1 MPAAGCPNQAIV
13 CLLRPVP
20 KQEQRFANRRTGRVQ
35 LGQRAALYYRVSTPE
50 QKPDLQY
57 DGLHGY
63 AARAGL
69 EVADI
74 KTQEM
79 RCAWRSATI
88 TISASGAA
96 SDVRCS
102 ENVEDGT
109 VIDGR
114 LRLANSCHSR

>member
-1 MPAAGCPNQAIV
+1 MVGALAGT
-13 CLLRPVP
+13 
-20 KQEQRFANRRTGRVQ
+20 TGCQPRDGGVQ
-35 LGQRAALYYRVSTPE
+35 LGQRAALYCRVSTPE

-79 RCAWRSATI
+79 RWAWRSATI

-102 ENVEDGT
+102 EMSKTAPLSMGGCASPTPATADKT
-109 VIDGR
+109 
-114 LRLANSCHSR
+114 

>member
-1 MPAAGCPNQAIV
+1 LTPQQAINAEPAISPTV
-13 CLLRPVP
+13 SV
-20 KQEQRFANRRTGRVQ
+20 ATG
-35 LGQRAALYYRVSTPE
+35 PP
-50 QKPDLQY
+50 KPDLQY

-79 RCAWRSATI
+79 RWAWRSATI

-96 SDVRCS
+96 SYVRCS
-102 ENVEDGT
+102 ENVEDGA